1 MSSSDRDINFSGSK
15 AAVSQPQQQPA
26 PFTPPRPS
34 ISSPS
39 RLSLQMPGRGSPSQA
54 PDPALG
60 YSAVRRPRLD
70 FARACTSLHHST
82 LAEKSSPEL
91 SPQSGGGAVG
101 SGSGGANQQ
110 HQQPSHYPSNFPSY
124 GTAFLSSTAPSLDGS
139 NHGDDSST
147 DDDDLDLDP
156 ISSSTTQTPTSK
168 PFKDLPPMD
177 PSPLALMNSHQ
188 AMQAAVLMRNPKG
201 RLRLGPSRGSG
212 SSGSGS
218 GSNSRLASPS
228 PTTPPPMG
236 ISGGGGGGGGYFGR
250 GVGIGRRRDS
260 LSQAIRDSFSL
271 QGEEG
276 IGTDEEEKK
285 DVGTEP
291 SEAIKR
297 VVTRRGNL
305 LPKTKNFQRIKAA
318 LQEESTPL
326 DIEVKREAEVTRQL
340 REDDDAKTIKNSILP
355 SPQLLPIEQTLD
367 PEELDEGV
375 NEDEPMG
382 GGSEIGVSRKNST
395 SSRNGS
401 LGGGDT
407 MAFNK
412 RAQMFGTFNFDSEM
426 NMGSNG
432 GWSSPPRFPPRER
445 EPQRTNSDGDV
456 VMDNG
461 SPVIPVTMK
470 RRRTQEERF
479 EEVNSFKRRAV
490 SPGLC
495 GSPILTGSPASGGSG
510 GNTGGLGGG
519 GKRLNFGQGISDTHD
534 GLMKMSLQ

>member
-1 MSSSDRDINFSGSK
+1 MLICNPNPSW
-15 AAVSQPQQQPA
+15 AVW
-26 PFTPPRPS
+26 PFPH
-34 ISSPS
+34 
-39 RLSLQMPGRGSPSQA
+39 A
-54 PDPALG
+54 HLG
-60 YSAVRRPRLD
+60 ELL
-70 FARACTSLHHST
+70 CEGTSLHHST
-82 LAEKSSPEL
+82 LAEKSSPES

-101 SGSGGANQQ
+101 SSSGGANQN
-110 HQQPSHYPSNFPSY
+110 QQPLHYPSNLCTYNTAFPS
-124 GTAFLSSTAPSLDGS
+124 SSTAPSLDGS
-139 NHGDDSST
+139 NHEDDSST
-147 DDDDLDLDP
+147 DDDDDPDLDL
-156 ISSSTTQTPTSK
+156 ISASTTQTPTSK
-168 PFKDLPPMD
+168 PLRNFYPMD
-177 PSPLALMNSHQ
+177 SSPTALMNSHQ
-188 AMQAAVLMRNPKG
+188 AIQAAVLMRNPKS
-201 RLRLGPSRGSG
+201 RLRLKPVRGSAF
-212 SSGSGS
+212 S
-218 GSNSRLASPS
+218 GSNSGLASPS
-228 PTTPPPMG
+228 PTTPPPIG
-236 ISGGGGGGGGYFGR
+236 VGGSGGGYFGR
-250 GVGIGRRRDS
+250 VAQLGIGMGKRGDS

-276 IGTDEEEKK
+276 IGLDEEEKK
-285 DVGTEP
+285 GTEP
-291 SEAIKR
+291 SEAVKR

-367 PEELDEGV
+367 PEEFDDGA
-375 NEDEPMG
+375 NEDESMG
-382 GGSEIGVSRKNST
+382 GGSEIGLSRKNST
-395 SSRNGS
+395 GSRNGS
-401 LGGGDT
+401 LSGGDT

-456 VMDNG
+456 VMDSG
-461 SPVIPVTMK
+461 SPVVPVTMK

-510 GNTGGLGGG
+510 GNAGGIGGG